1 MLKQVLS
8 VLCLGLGLVVYTS
21 TASAQIYTWTDS
33 KGVKHASDQ
42 PPPDVDVKTT
52 VKGGGRIVPEA
63 PASGSAPVAPVAAS
77 GPKTIKERELE
88 FRQRQ
93 AAQNEASAKAQ
104 KEAQMKAERDAYCQ
118 ALRSNLT
125 MYESGGRV
133 TRSNAKGE
141 KEFLTDAQLAQEAE
155 KARGQIARDCK

>member
-8 VLCLGLGLVVYTS
+8 VLCLGLVAS

-42 PPPDVDVKTT
+42 PPPEVEVKTT
-52 VKGGGRIVPEA
+52 VKGGNRSAAAA
-63 PASGSAPVAPVAAS
+63 PAPVAGSAPVAPATAS
-77 GPKTIKERELE
+77 GPKTLKEQELD

-93 AAQNEASAKAQ
+93 AAQNEAAAKAQ
-104 KEAQMKAERDAYCQ
+104 KEAQAKAERDAYCQ
-118 ALRSNLT
+118 AMRSNLSL
-125 MYESGGRV
+125 YEGGGRV
-133 TRSNAKGE
+133 TRANAKGE

-155 KARGQIARDCK
+155 KARNQIARDCK